1 MTEAVKTNK
10 KTEKKAIS
18 HADGYAVF
26 ETGGKQ
32 YRAAVGEVVTIEKFP
47 EEKAV
52 GDSVIIDTVL
62 LTDDGKTTTVGTP
75 YVAGAKVEATVVA
88 VGRASKIDV
97 IKYKAKV
104 NYFKKRGHR
113 QPFLKIKVVKI

>member
-1 MTEAVKTNK
+1 MTEAVKATK
-10 KTEKKAIS
+10 KATKKAIS

-32 YRAAVGEVVTIEKFP
+32 YRATVGEEVKIEKLTG
-47 EEKAV
+47 ENKV
-52 GDSVIIDTVL
+52 GDKVVFDKVL
-62 LTDDGKTTTVGTP
+62 LTDDGKTTKVGAP
-75 YVAGAKVEATVVA
+75 YIDGAKVSAEVVA
-88 VGRASKIDV
+88 VDRAPKVTV

-113 QPFLKIKVVKI
+113 QPFLKVKVTSI